1 MRSTSTIR
9 TGASI
14 LGVTAM
20 AVAAAAC
27 GGAKSGSSS
36 ASSAASGA
44 SSVAATVASDASSA
58 VGGASSSASSA
69 ASSASGAASG
79 GTLAK
84 DDGSTTIKLN
94 TQSWV
99 GSQANTAVI
108 SYVLQ
113 NMLGYKV
120 QETKV
125 SEIPA
130 WNALSQGETDFL
142 PEDWGHTPQY
152 NQFVKGSKT
161 VTDAGKEG
169 IDGVIGW
176 YTPKY
181 VVDAHPEMATWEG
194 LKTLSGLFKTAQTGD
209 KGMLLDGAAD
219 FVTNDEGLVKNLKLN
234 MKVVYGGSEAA
245 EITQVQQAYAQKK
258 PIIFYWYDPQ
268 WLNSKLD
275 LVHVKLPTPN
285 ASCNS
290 DPKTASCDYPP
301 YPLEKYV
308 STKAVNDPKKASAV
322 QFLKN
327 WTWTS
332 ADQDSVALA
341 IADKHMSPADAGKQ
355 WVTANMDKVNAWLKS

>member
-1 MRSTSTIR
+1 MRSSRTTIR
-9 TGASI
+9 AGAS
-14 LGVTAM
+14 LVGVTAL
-20 AVAAAAC
+20 AIAAAAC

-36 ASSAASGA
+36 ASSAAASG
-44 SSVAATVASDASSA
+44 SSEASSA
-58 VGGASSSASSA
+58 VSEATSAASSA

-79 GTLAK
+79 GTLQK
-84 DDGSTTIKLN
+84 SDGSTTIKIN

-125 SEIPA
+125 AEIPA
-130 WNALSQGETDFL
+130 WNALSQGETDLL
-142 PEDWGHTPQY
+142 PEDWGHTPQF

-169 IDGVIGW
+169 IDGIIGW

-194 LKTLSGLFKTAQTGD
+194 LKKDAGLFKTAQTGS

-219 FVTNDEGLVKNLKLN
+219 FVTNDEGLVKSLKLD
-234 MKVVYGGSEAA
+234 MKVVYAGSEAA

-275 LVHVKLPTPN
+275 LVHVKLPPPQPE
-285 ASCNS
+285 CNS

-332 ADQDSVALA
+332 ADQDAVALM
-341 IADKHMSPADAGKQ
+341 IADKHMKPADAGKA
-355 WVTANMDKVNAWLKS
+355 WVTANMDKVNAWLKA

>member
-1 MRSTSTIR
+1 MRSSRTIK
-9 TGASI
+9 TGAS
-14 LGVTAM
+14 LVGVTAL
-20 AVAAAAC
+20 AIAAAAC

-36 ASSAASGA
+36 ASSAADSGSKVPA
-44 SSVAATVASDASSA
+44 ASSA
-58 VGGASSSASSA
+58 VSSVAGGASSAATSA
-69 ASSASGAASG
+69 ASSVSGAASG

-84 DDGSTTIKLN
+84 SDGSTTIKLN

-99 GSQANTAVI
+99 GSQANSAVLT
-108 SYVLQ
+108 YVLE

-275 LVHVKLPTPN
+275 LVHVKLPTPQPE
-285 ASCNS
+285 CNS
-290 DPKTASCDYPP
+290 DSKTASCDYPP

-322 QFLKN
+322 QLLKN

-332 ADQDSVALA
+332 ADQDAVALM
-341 IADKHMSPADAGKQ
+341 IADKHMTPADAGKA
-355 WVTANMDKVNAWLKS
+355 WVTANMDKVNAWIKA